1 MTAEQI
7 IEQLLAK
14 YGEEYL
20 QSLATHFPLT
30 LDYLI
35 KLYKYNAS

>member
-7 IEQLLAK
+7 IEQLLAR
-14 YGEEYL
+14 YSHEHL
-20 QSLATHFPLT
+20 QALFEHFPLT